1 MTKRIILIIAV
12 VAFMFITIGAATQS
26 SSYNHQFIRTT
37 YKSDTEIKT
46 ILSSKE
52 ELNAFYK

>member
-12 VAFMFITIGAATQS
+12 VAFMFITIGATTQS